1 MKWGASVVFA
11 DRDNMACFIK
21 SENNS
26 AEGILNLLE
35 FSHCIYSHHKVGNC
49 SSQFDY

>member
-1 MKWGASVVFA
+1 
-11 DRDNMACFIK
+11 MACFSK

-26 AEGILNLLE
+26 AKGIFNLLE
-35 FSHCIYSHHKVGNC
+35 FSHIVFFSHHKVGNC